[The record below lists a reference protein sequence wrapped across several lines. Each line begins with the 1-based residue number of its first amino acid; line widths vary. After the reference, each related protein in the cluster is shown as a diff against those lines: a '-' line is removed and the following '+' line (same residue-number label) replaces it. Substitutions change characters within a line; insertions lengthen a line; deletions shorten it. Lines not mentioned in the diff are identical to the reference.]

1 MYRVAVDELLGVRP
15 TYEGLVV
22 DPVIPRAWKALRV
35 ERVFRGTRYIIE
47 IENPDGRERGVRELW
62 CGRKAVQISSRRAAE
77 PRRVRAVV

>member
-1 MYRVAVDELLGVRP
+1 MDELLGVRP

-35 ERVFRGTRYIIE
+35 ERVFRGTRYSIE

-62 CGRKAVQISSRRAAE
+62 VDGKRQAGNIIPPSRKKLV
-77 PRRVRAVV
+77 RVRAVVGK